1 MGFKEKNT
9 NLIQQLGNGLTA
21 FLLITSLA
29 VCFSATV
36 GQALIYAL
44 VCILCCALFSV
55 ALKGKVLAPHPLL
68 AVPFFFVL
76 FNTSPATAAMCIS
89 MGGCLCILLNKALN
103 KLRIPDFVLAG
114 GALGLCLGATILLT
128 NSYFGI
134 GATGSTP
141 LEMLKSYRSLGFHP
155 HFMGLLTGTI
165 TLFTMITYPF
175 KFKKLSKIIPAPFI
189 TVAIP
194 YILNLFLN
202 PNKDYTAINEA
213 VNFTAIES
221 VSIVRFLGENNFTY
235 IPVAVK
241 TSLVFCLLFFAFSK
255 ATGSK
260 NHNFFG
266 NVLSPT
272 PVVPQSIRGYGAV
285 SAITVIV
292 LSVAVMLLFPQVF
305 ARLPVHCAGAMLIV
319 YAWQSVPYKLLAG
332 CFKKREKRI
341 ASIIGMIICAV
352 SFVVADVFTATII
365 CLLVSLI
372 AIPFNKRKEL
382 K

>member
-1 MGFKEKNT
+1 MVLKEKNI
-9 NLIQQLGNGLTA
+9 NLKQELTNGLTA

-44 VCILCCALFSV
+44 VCVLCCALFSI
-55 ALKGKVLAPHPLL
+55 ALNGKVLAPHPLL

-76 FNTSPATAAMCIS
+76 FNTSPTTAAMCVS

-114 GALGLCLGATILLT
+114 GALGLCLGATILFT

-134 GATGSTP
+134 GASGATP
-141 LEMLKSYRSLGFHP
+141 LEMLKSYHSLGFHP
-155 HFMGLLTGTI
+155 HFMGLLSGTI

-202 PNKDYTAINEA
+202 PDKNYTAINEA
-213 VNFTAIES
+213 INFTAIEN
-221 VSIVRFLGENNFTY
+221 VSILNFLGEHNFTY
-235 IPVAVK
+235 IPVAIK
-241 TSLVFCLLFFAFSK
+241 TSLVFFLLFFAFSK
-255 ATGSK
+255 ATKSE
-260 NHNFFG
+260 NHSSFG

-272 PVVPQSIRGYGAV
+272 PVVPQSIRGYGVFSAV
-285 SAITVIV
+285 IVIV
-292 LSVAVMLLFPQVF
+292 LSVIVMLLFPQVF

-332 CFKKREKRI
+332 CFKEKENRI
-341 ASIIGMIICAV
+341 VSIIGMIICAV
-352 SFVVADVFTATII
+352 SFVAADVFTATII
-365 CLLVSLI
+365 CLLISLV

>member
-1 MGFKEKNT
+1 MNFKEKNT
-9 NLIQQLGNGLTA
+9 NLIQQAGNGLTS

-44 VCILCCALFSV
+44 VCVLCCALFSV

-68 AVPFFFVL
+68 AVPFFFVI
-76 FNTSPATAAMCIS
+76 FNTSPATAAMSVS
-89 MGGCLCILLNKALN
+89 MGGCLYILLNKVLN
-103 KLRIPDFVLAG
+103 KLRVPDFVLAG

-134 GATGSTP
+134 GASGSTP

-175 KFKKLSKIIPAPFI
+175 KFKKLSKAIPAPFI

-202 PNKDYTAINEA
+202 PHKDYTAINEA
-213 VNFTAIES
+213 VNFTAIKN
-221 VSIVRFLGENNFTY
+221 VSLLNFLGEHSFTY
-235 IPVAVK
+235 IPVAIK
-241 TSLVFCLLFFAFSK
+241 TGLVFCLLFFAFSQ
-255 ATGSK
+255 TTESR
-260 NHNFFG
+260 NESFFG

-272 PVVPQSIRGYGAV
+272 PVVPQAIRGYGV
-285 SAITVIV
+285 FSAIIVIV
-292 LSVAVMLLFPQVF
+292 LSVAVTLLFPQVF
-305 ARLPVHCAGAMLIV
+305 SRLPVHCAGAMLIV

-332 CFKKREKRI
+332 CFKKKEKRI
-341 ASIIGMIICAV
+341 VSIIGMIICIV

-365 CLLVSLI
+365 CLVVSLT

>member
-1 MGFKEKNT
+1 MVLKEKNI
-9 NLIQQLGNGLTA
+9 NLKQELTSGLTS

-44 VCILCCALFSV
+44 VCVLSCALFS
-55 ALKGKVLAPHPLL
+55 LFSKGKILAPHPLL
-68 AVPFFFVL
+68 AVPFFFVIV
-76 FNTSPATAAMCIS
+76 NTSPATAAISVS
-89 MGGCLCILLNKALN
+89 MGGCLYILLNKALN

-114 GALGLCLGATILLT
+114 GALGLCIGATILFT

-134 GATGSTP
+134 GASGATP

-202 PNKDYTAINEA
+202 PDKNYTAINEA
-213 VNFTAIES
+213 INFTAIEN
-221 VSIVRFLGENNFTY
+221 VSLFNFLGEHNFTY

-241 TSLVFCLLFFAFSK
+241 MSLVLCLLFFVFSK
-255 ATGSK
+255 ATKSE
-260 NHNFFG
+260 NHIFFG
-266 NVLSPT
+266 NILSPT
-272 PVVPQSIRGYGAV
+272 PVIPQSIRGYGVFSAV
-285 SAITVIV
+285 TVIV
-292 LSVAVMLLFPQVF
+292 LSVFAMLLFPQVF
-305 ARLPVHCAGAMLIV
+305 SRLPVHCAGAMLIV
-319 YAWQSVPYKLLAG
+319 YAWQSVPYKLLAE
-332 CFKKREKRI
+332 CFKGKENRI
-341 ASIIGMIICAV
+341 VSIMGMIICAV
-352 SFVVADVFTATII
+352 SFVAADVFTATII
-365 CLLVSLI
+365 CLLISLL

-382 K
+382 M